1 MYAFPGLRADAAR
14 VRDFMSVGIVCTGK
28 YFITTD
34 GVGEMLYKRPGT
46 HGLGAHSCLL
56 SVNILEKSEAAYQQ
70 NVII

>member
-1 MYAFPGLRADAAR
+1 MPSQVFVLTLLGSGIL
-14 VRDFMSVGIVCTGK
+14 MSVGIVCTGK